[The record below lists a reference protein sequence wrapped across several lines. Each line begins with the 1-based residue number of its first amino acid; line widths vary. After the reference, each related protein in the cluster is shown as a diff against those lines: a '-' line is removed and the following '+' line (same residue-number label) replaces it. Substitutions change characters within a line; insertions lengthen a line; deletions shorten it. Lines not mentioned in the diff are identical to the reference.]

1 MKIKSFLNQLIIIS
15 LTILLIAYSISK
27 YTKYKISISNPRF
40 SNQKQIEFNKKLDNL
55 YSNGTITSEGWSR
68 HAIWNYKRNYIKS
81 FKIFIKEWDYYISY
95 IQKYNIWI
103 AVTFS
108 DLGYAS
114 MISLSIIDCNLKN
127 YSQIEDI
134 SLFSLGNLNLPSNS
148 LDNHMLIHKSEN
160 MNITISKTNEVRKI
174 VIISNDFKLPNGEK
188 GLNIS
193 LEMVQVPAIES
204 INIQTTWA
212 HNRNLFYLNEKI
224 NGMTIS
230 KGNYNLGK
238 SISGVIK
245 RKNSENIFTTLDWGR
260 GVWAYEGTWYWSSGT
275 GFIDGIKIGFNF
287 GYGFSDRSPA
297 TENCIFYDDKIHKL
311 NNVIFDIPNNEKDLC
326 VKDKFWI
333 IKSDD
338 DRVNLKFW
346 PEVNRQGKF
355 NYGIIKSEQ
364 NQVFG
369 VFEGIFILDNGKKI
383 NIKNLHGF
391 AEKVFNRW

>member
-1 MKIKSFLNQLIIIS
+1 MKIKSFLNSLIIIS
-15 LTILLIAYSISK
+15 LTILLLSYSISK
-27 YTKYKISISNPRF
+27 YTQYKISISSPRF
-40 SNQKQIEFNKKLDNL
+40 SNQKQIEYNKKLDNL
-55 YSNGTITSEGWSR
+55 YPNGTITSEGWSR

-95 IQKYNIWI
+95 IENYNIWI
-103 AVTFS
+103 AITFS

-114 MISLSIIDCNLKN
+114 LISLSIIDCNLKN

-148 LDNHMLIHKSEN
+148 LDNHRITHKSQN
-160 MNITISKTNEVRKI
+160 MNITISKMEEVRKLI
-174 VIISNDFKLPNGEK
+174 IISDNFKLPNGEK

-212 HNRNLFYLNEKI
+212 HDRKLFYLNEKI

-230 KGNYNLGK
+230 RGYYYLGQ
-238 SISGVIK
+238 SISGIIK
-245 RKNSENIFTTLDWGR
+245 RKNSQNIFTTLDWGR
-260 GVWAYEGTWYWSSGT
+260 GVWAYTGTWYWSSGT
-275 GFIDGIKIGFNF
+275 GYADGIKLGFNF

-297 TENCIFYDDKIHKL
+297 TENCIFYDERIHKL
-311 NNVIFDIPNNEKDLC
+311 NNVKFDIPNNEKDLC
-326 VKDKFWI
+326 VTGKYWR

-355 NYGIIKSEQ
+355 NFGLIKSEQ
-364 NQVFG
+364 NQIFG
-369 VFEGIFILDNGKKI
+369 IFEGIIILDNGKKI
-383 NIKNLHGF
+383 NIKNFHGF
-391 AEKVFNRW
+391 AEKVYNRW